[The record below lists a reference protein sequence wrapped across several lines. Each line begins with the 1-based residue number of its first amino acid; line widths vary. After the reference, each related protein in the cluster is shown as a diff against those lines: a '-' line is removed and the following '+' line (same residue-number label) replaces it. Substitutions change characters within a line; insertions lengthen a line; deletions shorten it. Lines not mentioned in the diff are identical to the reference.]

1 MATALHQRAV
11 GIAQFSGA
19 ARSDP
24 KVTADC
30 AKIAVSVDADCEARY
45 PRFRPA
51 KVTLYAT
58 GGRSFARAVDEPL
71 GAPDNPLDDAALG
84 EKYLGLAGPQLGA
97 ARARATLASL
107 WRLDELDSVAGLCD
121 ALAG

>member
-1 MATALHQRAV
+1 MHARSV
-11 GIAQFSGA
+11 GIAHFSEA

-30 AKIAVSVDADCEARY
+30 AKIAVSVDAECEGRY

-51 KVTLYAT
+51 KVTLNAT
-58 GGRSFARAVDEPL
+58 GGRSFTRAVDEPL
-71 GAPDNPLDDAALG
+71 GAPDNPLDDRALG
-84 EKYLGLAGPQLGA
+84 DKYLGLAGPVLGA
-97 ARARATLASL
+97 ARARETLALL
-107 WRLDELDSVAGLCD
+107 WRLDELDTLAGLCD